1 MKRLWL
7 AGGIF
12 AAIIA
17 LCLTSLFYQRR
28 ETKALLED
36 LDTVIAAYNA
46 GEQQRAYELASE
58 LDDSFE
64 QRTRFFTYFMAHGSL
79 NECRESLAL
88 LPSILEEDNAEEFRM
103 ESARCRVQL
112 ERLAISELPI
122 LENIL

>member
-12 AAIIA
+12 AAILT
-17 LCLTSLFYQRR
+17 LCLSTLFYQRR
-28 ETKALLED
+28 QSKVLLDD
-36 LDTVIAAYNA
+36 LDAVIAAYDA
-46 GEQQRAYELASE
+46 GQQQRAYELANE
-58 LDDSFE
+58 LEKNFE
-64 QRTRFFTYFMAHGSL
+64 QRTRFFTFFMAHGIL

-88 LPSILEEDNAEEFRM
+88 LPSILKENNAEEFRM

-112 ERLAISELPI
+112 ERLVTSELPI

>member
-12 AAIIA
+12 AAILA

-36 LDTVIAAYNA
+36 LDTVIAAYDT
-46 GEQQRAYELASE
+46 GDGQRAYELACQLE
-58 LDDSFE
+58 KSFE
-64 QRTRFFTYFMAHGSL
+64 QRTRFFAYFMAHSNI
-79 NECRESLAL
+79 NECHECLAL
-88 LPSILEEDNAEEFRM
+88 LPSILKEDNAEEFRM
-103 ESARCRVQL
+103 ESTRCRVQL
-112 ERLAISELPI
+112 ERLSTSELPL